1 MKTLI
6 AAIAL
11 TIAFPVGA
19 QTAPGGH
26 ADHAAPAAGHEGHEQ
41 HSDHKDCCKKADGAM
56 KECCEKMKDGAH
68 MACCEKHEKA
78 EGHDGYQMNH

>member
-11 TIAFPVGA
+11 TIAFPVAA

-26 ADHAAPAAGHEGHEQ
+26 TDHAAPAAGHEGHEQ

-56 KECCEKMKDGAH
+56 NECCEKMKDGAS
-68 MACCEKHEKA
+68 MACCEKHEKS
-78 EGHDGYQMNH
+78 EGHDGHQMNH